1 MAIKVSVLMST
12 YNEPEKWLNDSINSI
27 LEQSFHDFELILIN
41 DNPQRKDLKIILANY
56 ATLDKRI
63 KLIEN
68 QENLGL
74 MRSFNVGIDNCSGKY
89 IARMDAD
96 DISMPNRLEIQVD
109 FMENNPEIGVCG
121 TFAKTFGVEER
132 ILATPVSDTEIRD
145 SIIDCSP
152 FIHPTVIIRK
162 SIFDDPEVRYRE
174 LHGAEDYGL
183 WVDLLG
189 KTKFHNINRI
199 LLKYRIS
206 KQQVSHKNK
215 GQKEVARNVKKRG
228 INFIFGETVANEIY
242 NGKEITLLRIKKIKR
257 LIPAHISRK
266 SRDVLIENLYL
277 SLDRYTLYTAIH
289 YLLQEKNPK
298 VKIFLKLVK
307 RVFKHDLIFTRLQ
320 VHDGYNN

>member
-257 LIPAHISRK
+257 LIPANISRK

>member
-242 NGKEITLLRIKKIKR
+242 NGKEITLLRIKK
-257 LIPAHISRK
+257 L
-266 SRDVLIENLYL
+266 RD
-277 SLDRYTLYTAIH
+277 
-289 YLLQEKNPK
+289 
-298 VKIFLKLVK
+298 
-307 RVFKHDLIFTRLQ
+307 
-320 VHDGYNN
+320 